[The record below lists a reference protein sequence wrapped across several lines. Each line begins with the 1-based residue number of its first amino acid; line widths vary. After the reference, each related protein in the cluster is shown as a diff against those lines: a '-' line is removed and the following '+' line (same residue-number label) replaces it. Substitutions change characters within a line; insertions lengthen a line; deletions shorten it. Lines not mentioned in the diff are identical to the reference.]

1 MLKWQYFGYIGLKI
15 IKINLCFFFAFFLMW
30 HIFKVFVGF
39 VTILLLFYALVFW
52 PWVMW
57 DPRSPT
63 RDWTHTPCM
72 GRWSLN
78 HWTAM
83 KVPFLFL
90 FTRGPAPM
98 WKQRDEDNWIDN
110 SDYLGVKNQ
119 MGKGA
124 WTLLAWQRWIQHCTG
139 LDGVPLK
146 SMPIWNLKM
155 WLYWN
160 RIFAD
165 ITG

>member
-1 MLKWQYFGYIGLKI
+1 MLKWQYFGYIGLKL

-39 VTILLLFYALVFW
+39 VTVLLLFYALFFW

-90 FTRGPAPM
+90 FTRGPAPSITKAKTKGLRQLNRQQ
-98 WKQRDEDNWIDN
+98 WLLRSQK
-110 SDYLGVKNQ
+110 SDGEGGMDFTGLTTLNPTLHWVGWCPPKIHAHLEPQNV
-119 MGKGA
+119 
-124 WTLLAWQRWIQHCTG
+124 TLL
-139 LDGVPLK
+139 K
-146 SMPIWNLKM
+146 
-155 WLYWN
+155 
-160 RIFAD
+160 
-165 ITG
+165 

>member
-1 MLKWQYFGYIGLKI
+1 MLKWQYFGYIGFKL

-39 VTILLLFYALVFW
+39 VTVLLLFYALVFW

-57 DPRSPT
+57 DPSSPT
-63 RDWTHTPCM
+63 RDWTHTPYM

-90 FTRGPAPM
+90 FTRGPSKVKTKGRRQLNRQQ
-98 WKQRDEDNWIDN
+98 WLLRSQT
-110 SDYLGVKNQ
+110 SDGEGGMDFTGLITLNPTLHWVGWCPPKIHAHLEPQNV
-119 MGKGA
+119 
-124 WTLLAWQRWIQHCTG
+124 TLL
-139 LDGVPLK
+139 K
-146 SMPIWNLKM
+146 
-155 WLYWN
+155 
-160 RIFAD
+160 
-165 ITG
+165 